1 MPILYETVMQT
12 KRFSTV
18 RLSPQI
24 TRKTYAIPFPSTL
37 PEGST
42 IGKGT
47 ITWDPKYTK
56 VVAAY
61 LRVAGDLVVGG
72 ANLLIPVRGRVSFIV
87 NGAVDG
93 EVLGDVCI
101 GECHKGFSFDYDITY
116 MVQNGENT
124 VTCEVAKS
132 WGWPTWVQVRNFS
145 CAIVIDFEGKPPDV
159 DIKPPPPEW
168 WGYVKWGMIGVG
180 AIVCIGVVLPKIIE
194 LARKPKE

>member
-1 MPILYETVMQT
+1 MPLLYETVMQT

-42 IGKGT
+42 VGKGT

-56 VVAAY
+56 VVVAY

-72 ANLLIPVRGRVSFIV
+72 GTIITPVRGRVSFIV

-93 EVLGDVCI
+93 EVLGDICI

-116 MVQNGENT
+116 IVQNGENT
-124 VTCEVAKS
+124 VSCEVAKS

-145 CAIVIDFEGKPPDV
+145 CAIVIDFEGTPPEV
-159 DIKPPPPEW
+159 NIKPPPPEW
-168 WGYVKWGMIGVG
+168 WGYVKWGAIGVG
-180 AIVCIGVVLPKIIE
+180 AIAGAFIVLKAIE
-194 LARKPKE
+194 VTRKPKG